1 MTCSSAILP
10 RFSGYQKKRHF
21 IKKAFDNFA
30 VNKKSCK
37 FASEIKK
44 TLTFMKKKLLLVWAM
59 TVTGLSPMTA
69 QEMTTEDLGIFNH
82 LGAAVGVGT
91 TGISVELAA
100 PLTSYVAVRG
110 GVNIMPAFKYNDDF
124 RLNYKL
130 DGTAQRVVDEQGKVL
145 PDKVSIQ
152 GKPSMTTGHLLFDI
166 FPFRSSSFHLTA
178 GAYFGGENVV
188 NVYNKDD
195 GALSMVSE
203 VNKALI
209 AAGIADPATHD
220 NMIGVSLGNY
230 FLTPD
235 RNGNVKA
242 DIKVSAFRPYLGFGF
257 GRPVPTK
264 SRFTCN
270 FDMGVQFWG
279 KPKVMVE
286 GNELS
291 ESDTDGK
298 DGGVMKVISKIAV
311 WPVISIRLVGR
322 IL

>member
-1 MTCSSAILP
+1 MTRSSAILP

-195 GALSMVSE
+195 GALSMISE

>member
-1 MTCSSAILP
+1 
-10 RFSGYQKKRHF
+10 
-21 IKKAFDNFA
+21 
-30 VNKKSCK
+30 
-37 FASEIKK
+37 
-44 TLTFMKKKLLLVWAM
+44 
-59 TVTGLSPMTA
+59 MTA

>member
-1 MTCSSAILP
+1 
-10 RFSGYQKKRHF
+10 
-21 IKKAFDNFA
+21 
-30 VNKKSCK
+30 
-37 FASEIKK
+37 
-44 TLTFMKKKLLLVWAM
+44 MKKKLLLVWAM

-130 DGTAQRVVDEQGKVL
+130 GGTAQRVVDEQGKVL

>member
-1 MTCSSAILP
+1 MTRSSAILP

-37 FASEIKK
+37 FASETKK

>member
-1 MTCSSAILP
+1 MTRSSAILP

>member
-1 MTCSSAILP
+1 
-10 RFSGYQKKRHF
+10 
-21 IKKAFDNFA
+21 
-30 VNKKSCK
+30 
-37 FASEIKK
+37 
-44 TLTFMKKKLLLVWAM
+44 
-59 TVTGLSPMTA
+59 MTA

-130 DGTAQRVVDEQGKVL
+130 GGTAQRVVDEQGKVL

>member
-82 LGAAVGVGT
+82 LGGAVGVGT

-209 AAGIADPATHD
+209 AAGIADPATHN